1 MSPVFGEVSVIGG
14 VSCAAIN
21 NRISE
26 IRKRSFIGRTYKFNM
41 KGNGGQ
47 QKRLMASLNGEAIP
61 VRAPGASVSTL
72 LRDALR
78 LVAHLPWRTVRFAMN
93 CSSHSKIGRAREKRS
108 SQHLHRP

>member
-1 MSPVFGEVSVIGG
+1 
-14 VSCAAIN
+14 
-21 NRISE
+21 
-26 IRKRSFIGRTYKFNM
+26 M

-93 CSSHSKIGRAREKRS
+93 CSSHSKIGSAREEPLLATLAPPVICYANHADVTEGLNYGK
-108 SQHLHRP
+108 L